1 MARISLRGRR
11 ALAALT
17 IAGAA
22 IVIGAT
28 LGAAGVGRAASATA
42 PANTGT
48 PTITGTAQEGSTLT
62 GANGTWSNTPTAYTY
77 AWSRCNANGDACSTV
92 AGASASTFAL
102 AAVDVGHTLRLTV
115 TATNTDGSSS
125 STSAPSA
132 VVAAAVAPKNT
143 ALPVISGT
151 VAVDGI
157 LSVTNGTWDGS
168 PSGYDYAWT
177 RCDQNGNACATISGA
192 DGPQYKLTSADAGTT
207 VRAVVTAKNATGGTA
222 ATSAQTGVVPTP
234 TTTTT
239 TPMPPTRSTGC
250 PSGTGVVQAASL
262 SLPAR
267 LSVGNQTISPSLVTL
282 STTTVQVRVRVTA
295 CNGRPVQGAL
305 VFGSA
310 IPYNQFDGLEA
321 PTGADGTVTLTMNE
335 RAGFP
340 ASNHQQRLAV
350 FLRARKPGGST
361 TGDISTHRLVTFP
374 VSLH

>member
-1 MARISLRGRR
+1 MARISLGGRR

-22 IVIGAT
+22 IAIGST
-28 LGAAGVGRAASATA
+28 LGAAGDGRAASATA

-48 PTITGTAQEGSTLT
+48 PTITGTAQQGSTLT
-62 GANGTWSNTPTAYTY
+62 GANGTWSNTPTAYAY
-77 AWSRCNANGDACSTV
+77 AWSRCDANGDACSTV
-92 AGASASTFAL
+92 AGASAATFAL
-102 AAVDVGHTLRLTV
+102 AAADVGHTLRLTV
-115 TATNTDGSSS
+115 TATNADGSAS

-132 VVAAAVAPKNT
+132 VVLAAAAPTNT

-157 LSVTNGTWDGS
+157 LSVTNGTWTGS
-168 PSGYDYAWT
+168 PTGYVYAWT

-207 VRAVVTAKNATGGTA
+207 VRAIVTAKNGTGETA

-239 TPMPPTRSTGC
+239 TPTTTPSTGC
-250 PSGTGVVQAASL
+250 PSGTGVIQASAL

-267 LSVGNQTISPSLVTL
+267 LSVGSQTISPSVVTL

-321 PTGADGTVTLTMNE
+321 PTGADGTVTLTMNQ

-340 ASNHQQRLAV
+340 ASTHQQRLAV